1 MAEAS
6 ALPKILIADDDPEVL
21 KMVEAALRPVS
32 AQLFQAA
39 DGEQALE
46 TFLVEQ
52 PELVILDI
60 MMPRLS
66 GWEVAKYIRERD
78 QYAGVKLLMLSGIGE
93 AVNDATAPVVGA
105 DDHLDKPFSFEVLAN
120 RVRDLLAK

>member
-1 MAEAS
+1 MAETS

-21 KMVEAALRPVS
+21 KMVEAALRSVS
-32 AQLFQAA
+32 AQLFKAA

-52 PELVILDI
+52 PELLILDI

-105 DDHLDKPFSFEVLAN
+105 DDHLDKPFSFEVLAT
-120 RVRDLLAK
+120 RVRDLLAR